1 MPNSL
6 YRAARFATFEVACEY
21 SRECSPCSSP
31 LETRLARKNKTENG
45 EGNHDGEQNFLSREG
60 GRHFFILASDKNRKR
75 QKNLRSKLVDYN
87 QKQDD
92 HKQRTLKHRNKPNGL
107 KSINHKSQTMTY
119 LTRSSKHV
127 FPNRSATMIDGTEKP
142 KIPSKF
148 AKRTAP

>member
-1 MPNSL
+1 M
-6 YRAARFATFEVACEY
+6 V
-21 SRECSPCSSP
+21 
-31 LETRLARKNKTENG
+31 
-45 EGNHDGEQNFLSREG
+45 SREG
-60 GRHFFILASDKNRKR
+60 GSHFFILASDKNRKR

-127 FPNRSATMIDGTEKP
+127 FPKRSAKMIDGTEKP

>member
-60 GRHFFILASDKNRKR
+60 GRYFFILASDKNRKR
-75 QKNLRSKLVDYN
+75 QKNLRGKLVDYN

-127 FPNRSATMIDGTEKP
+127 FRKRSAKMIDGTEKP